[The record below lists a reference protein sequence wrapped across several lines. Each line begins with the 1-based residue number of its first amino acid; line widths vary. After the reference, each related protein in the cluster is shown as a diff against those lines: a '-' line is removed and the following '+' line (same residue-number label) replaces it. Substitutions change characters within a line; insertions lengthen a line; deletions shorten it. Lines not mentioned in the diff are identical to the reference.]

1 MFKNTTEMIN
11 SFEKALNLHDKD
23 IPTDEEKSIVYNYKI
38 DLAKALI
45 EDLGNDVVAVAD
57 IIKAAVPKDNF
68 A

>member
-11 SFEKALNLHDKD
+11 SFEKALNCAKD
-23 IPTDEEKSIVYNYKI
+23 TPTDEEKNTIYNYKI

-45 EDLGNDVVAVAD
+45 EDLGNDVVVVAD